1 MRHLLRTFCVVV
13 LAVLLAPAAFP
24 AERAFPFGQELLLD
38 AQPMRP
44 GKRMPIL
51 TIELNGDA
59 KIDLWCRTV
68 PARVELSES
77 AIRIEP
83 GPLPQELPEMQSAG
97 QCTPERIYADEQM
110 LAALA
115 GVTSWRWEDSAV
127 LLFGPTNMTFRA
139 ATN

>member
-1 MRHLLRTFCVVV
+1 
-13 LAVLLAPAAFP
+13 
-24 AERAFPFGQELLLD
+24 
-38 AQPMRP
+38 MRP

-51 TIELNGDA
+51 TIESNGDA

-83 GPLPQELPEMQSAG
+83 GPLPQEPPEMQSAG
-97 QCTPERIYADEQM
+97 QCTPERINADEQM

-115 GVTSWRWEDSAV
+115 GVTSWRWEESAV
-127 LLFGPTNMTFRA
+127 LLLGPTNMTFRA